1 MRILTCLLIMLA
13 LWLAVPLASTP
24 VGGSKVSAIT
34 IQTTT
39 PQITGVRRKGKK
51 LFVTGER
58 FDIGAV
64 ILLDGEP
71 QKTANDESNPTGSL
85 IAKKAGKRIG
95 ATDVVTI
102 EVQNANSEKSPYVRF
117 FGGTTLTVADTGKS
131 VALSLHEQFL
141 VALDT
146 NYEWS
151 WSFSN
156 PNAFF
161 AVPVLLPL
169 LGTQGIFRTEA
180 MGTYTLTAKGEP
192 FCAKQNPSC
201 TLPAQL
207 IEITLTVQ

>member
-13 LWLAVPLASTP
+13 LWLAMPLASTP
-24 VGGSKVSAIT
+24 IGGAKVSAIT
-34 IQTTT
+34 IQATA

-71 QKTANDESNPTGSL
+71 QKTANDESDPSGSL

-102 EVQNANSEKSPYVRF
+102 EVQNPNSEKSPYVRF

-131 VALSLHEQFL
+131 VALVLREQFL
-141 VALDT
+141 VALDR
-146 NYEWS
+146 N
-151 WSFSN
+151 
-156 PNAFF
+156 
-161 AVPVLLPL
+161 
-169 LGTQGIFRTEA
+169 
-180 MGTYTLTAKGEP
+180 
-192 FCAKQNPSC
+192 
-201 TLPAQL
+201 
-207 IEITLTVQ
+207 